1 MKKIISM
8 MLALCLLGGLTACG
22 SSYRTYDY
30 EYGGIHIQLPKDAE
44 DPTDEGT
51 KLVVTD
57 PEEKWE
63 LELQPLDYDHTKI
76 ELNEVAERVKSSVDT
91 KYIKD
96 LKEDKGK

>member
-30 EYGGIHIQLPKDAE
+30 EYKDAE
-44 DPTDEGT
+44 DPKDEGT

-76 ELNEVAERVKSSVDT
+76 ELNEVAERV
-91 KYIKD
+91 
-96 LKEDKGK
+96 